1 MHIGY
6 ELFLSEIDTWSGSA
20 SLKYKTPKPESVA
33 AQDWKFVLLFA
44 GWFSLTEFAECL
56 VVEETPAMR
65 KTVTANSVTF
75 VLL

>member
-20 SLKYKTPKPESVA
+20 SLKYKTPKPESVVLLKI
-33 AQDWKFVLLFA
+33 DLLFA

>member
-20 SLKYKTPKPESVA
+20 SLKYKTPKPERA
-33 AQDWKFVLLFA
+33 LLLKIVLLFA